1 MTDKNVA
8 EIQTISELALILTIS
23 VFSVVL
29 IVLDILLSWEKWMI
43 PLVLAAM
50 LGCVATYVLG
60 LFSFKAACYIYGI
73 ILIVEVFYY
82 TVKAKTVYDCTAVI
96 ILMLVILAMTQYQAL
111 TWLGF
116 ASSYIGVLYGLGSR
130 SSGGLLR
137 LGLSH
142 IVSLLFPMDEI
153 TSPPYRAHR
162 LAYRPAVRRGV
173 RRGAAYGIDQPD

>member
-82 TVKAKTVYDCTAVI
+82 TVKAKTVNAKAKKKTTIKKAKAFTVAKAQGKVTFKKASGNKKITVGAAGKVTVKKGLKKGKTYKVKVKVTA
-96 ILMLVILAMTQYQAL
+96 AGNANYKAL
-111 TWLGF
+111 TKTVTLK
-116 ASSYIGVLYGLGSR
+116 VK
-130 SSGGLLR
+130 
-137 LGLSH
+137 
-142 IVSLLFPMDEI
+142 VK
-153 TSPPYRAHR
+153 
-162 LAYRPAVRRGV
+162 
-173 RRGAAYGIDQPD
+173 